1 LDGIH
6 RSGGSEA
13 ERWAHSRPEAQLIEL
28 HRIQSSLADLEIL
41 SGRQRSDEDD
51 DTSNSAGSIF
61 FQLYEASCM
70 RKRILEVKT
79 ASIHSY
85 NS

>member
-13 ERWAHSRPEAQLIEL
+13 ERWAHFKPEAQLIEL
-28 HRIQSSLADLEIL
+28 HRIQSSLAELEIL
-41 SGRQRSDEDD
+41 SGREQSDEDD
-51 DTSNSAGSIF
+51 GTSNSAGSIF
-61 FQLYEASCM
+61 FQLYEASRM
-70 RKRILEVKT
+70 RKRILEVKA
-79 ASIHSY
+79 ASVHSS